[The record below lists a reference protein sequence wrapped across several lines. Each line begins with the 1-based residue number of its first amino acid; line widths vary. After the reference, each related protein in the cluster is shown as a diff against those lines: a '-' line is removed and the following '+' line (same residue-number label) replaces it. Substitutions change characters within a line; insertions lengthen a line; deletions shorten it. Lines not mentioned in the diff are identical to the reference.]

1 MHLGGEVVSWDLLP
15 VLGISPELGR
25 GFLPQEE
32 KQGTHVVLI
41 SHALWVSQFASDLS
55 VIGRTITLSGE
66 PFTVV
71 GVMPASFRFP
81 VQVPHNAAWVTL
93 SVDDDPADHNPA
105 VNNRG
110 MHWLN
115 VIGRLKPGV
124 TVAQAD
130 DEMKTIA
137 ARLAKQYPD
146 TNARQNSARVVQEL
160 TAVLGDTRPL
170 LLLVMGAVGLV
181 LLIACGNIANLLLAR
196 MRDRQRELAMRSA
209 LGAAKARIVRQL
221 LAESLTLGIAGGTAG
236 CTLAFMTTPLA
247 LRLIPSGVP
256 RAADAG
262 VDGPVLGFAVL
273 VSLLSGILFGLL
285 PAMVAAKTDL
295 VSTLKESGRADVAGH
310 DRMRAAVIVGQVALG
325 IVLTAGAGLLMT
337 SFVRLA
343 HRSEGFDPDH
353 VLTFTFETPD
363 TRYKNTRPQF
373 YQRYF
378 EKLRGLPGAE
388 FGRLYVP
395 AHD

>member
-1 MHLGGEVVSWDLLP
+1 MDFLALGGEVVSWDLLP

-32 KQGTHVVLI
+32 KQGTHDVLI

-71 GVMPASFRFP
+71 GVMPALFRFP

-115 VIGRLKPGV
+115 VIGRLKPGM

-146 TNARQNSARVVQEL
+146 TNARHSSARVVQEL

-170 LLLVMGAVGLV
+170 LLLVMGARWGW
-181 LLIACGNIANLLLAR
+181 C
-196 MRDRQRELAMRSA
+196 
-209 LGAAKARIVRQL
+209 
-221 LAESLTLGIAGGTAG
+221 
-236 CTLAFMTTPLA
+236 C
-247 LRLIPSGVP
+247 
-256 RAADAG
+256 
-262 VDGPVLGFAVL
+262 
-273 VSLLSGILFGLL
+273 
-285 PAMVAAKTDL
+285 
-295 VSTLKESGRADVAGH
+295 
-310 DRMRAAVIVGQVALG
+310 
-325 IVLTAGAGLLMT
+325 
-337 SFVRLA
+337 
-343 HRSEGFDPDH
+343 
-353 VLTFTFETPD
+353 
-363 TRYKNTRPQF
+363 
-373 YQRYF
+373 
-378 EKLRGLPGAE
+378 
-388 FGRLYVP
+388 
-395 AHD
+395 